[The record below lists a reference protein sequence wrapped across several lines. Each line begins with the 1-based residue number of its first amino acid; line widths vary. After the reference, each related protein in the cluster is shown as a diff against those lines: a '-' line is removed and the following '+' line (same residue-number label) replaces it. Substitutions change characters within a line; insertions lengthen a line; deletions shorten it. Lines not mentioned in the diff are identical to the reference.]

1 MGVIYFISNFIII
14 FTKKNN
20 ISYLKTNI
28 EYLRGVGPTRAK
40 LLNTEL
46 GIYTFF
52 DLLNH
57 FPFRYVDKTKVYNIN
72 QVSVNEQYIQLLG
85 QLGPIK
91 VQGFGR
97 SKRMQSYLKDAT
109 GKVELIWFQGISFLQ
124 KTLVPGNTYLLYG
137 KPSVFKGKL
146 NFSHPQLTLAT
157 SAQLNK
163 NSGFEPVYNSTE
175 KLKFKNLDSKGL
187 YQLVINLL
195 INLNTNVLSEN
206 LPNYLLEQHQLM
218 GRISA
223 YQNIHQ
229 PKTTEAINSSRYRF
243 KFEELFYLQLRLLLL
258 KSGRKTAI
266 KGFLFEKVGDY
277 FNRFFNEVLP
287 FNLTGAQKRVLKEI
301 RRDTLSGKQMNRLLQ
316 GDVGSGKTIVAIMT
330 MLMAIDNDFQACLM
344 APTEILAQQHFK
356 GIQEDLMKV
365 GLNVALLTG
374 SVKGKARKQTLQYLK
389 DGLVHVL
396 VGTHALIEDPVVYKN
411 LGLVVIDEQHR
422 FGVAQ
427 RAKLW
432 RKNTSPP
439 HILVMT
445 ATPIPRTLA
454 LTVYGDLDV
463 SVIDELPPGRKPV
476 ITSHRNDRKRL
487 AVFGFIRS
495 EIAKGRQVYIVY
507 PLINESETLDLKDL
521 MDGYESIKRAFPKN
535 EISIVHGQMKPADK
549 AFEMQRF
556 VKHQTQIMV
565 ATTVIEVGV
574 NVPNASIMIIE
585 NAERFGLSQLHQ
597 LRGRVGRGA
606 DQSYCI
612 LMTGHKISND
622 GLKRLKTM
630 VETNDGFKIAEVD
643 LEIRGPGN
651 LEGTQQS
658 GLPELKLVNLVQ
670 DARLLQKVRGVV
682 VEILENDPQLEKPEN
697 YILKQF
703 YELQKNKTKLSWSNI
718 S

>member
-1 MGVIYFISNFIII
+1 
-14 FTKKNN
+14 
-20 ISYLKTNI
+20 
-28 EYLRGVGPTRAK
+28 
-40 LLNTEL
+40 
-46 GIYTFF
+46 
-52 DLLNH
+52 
-57 FPFRYVDKTKVYNIN
+57 
-72 QVSVNEQYIQLLG
+72 
-85 QLGPIK
+85 
-91 VQGFGR
+91 
-97 SKRMQSYLKDAT
+97 
-109 GKVELIWFQGISFLQ
+109 
-124 KTLVPGNTYLLYG
+124 
-137 KPSVFKGKL
+137 
-146 NFSHPQLTLAT
+146 LAT

-163 NSGFEPVYNSTE
+163 GSGFEPVYNSTE
-175 KLKFKNLDSKGL
+175 KLKTKGLDSKGL
-187 YQLVINLL
+187 YQLILNILSK
-195 INLNTNVLSEN
+195 LNTNEVKDN
-206 LPNYLLEQHQLM
+206 LPNYLLEQHQLIS
-218 GRISA
+218 RINA
-223 YQNIHQ
+223 YQKIHQ
-229 PKTTEAINSSRYRF
+229 PKTTEAINNSINRF
-243 KFEELFYLQLRLLLL
+243 KFEELFFVQLRLLLL
-258 KSGRKTAI
+258 RSGRKLAI

-277 FNRFFNEVLP
+277 FNSFFKEVLP
-287 FNLTGAQKRVLKEI
+287 FDLTGAQKRVLKEI
-301 RRDTLSGKQMNRLLQ
+301 RKDTLSGKQMNRLLQ
-316 GDVGSGKTIVAIMT
+316 GDVGSGKTVVAIMT
-330 MLMAIDNDFQACLM
+330 MLMAIDNSYQTCLM

-356 GIQEDLMKV
+356 GIQNDLKKV
-365 GLNVALLTG
+365 GITVALLTG

-389 DGLVHVL
+389 DGLIDVL
-396 VGTHALIEDPVVYKN
+396 IGTHALIEDPVVYKN

-427 RAKLW
+427 RARLW

-476 ITSHRNDRKRL
+476 ITSHRNDHKRL
-487 AVFGFIRS
+487 AVFGFIKS
-495 EIAKGRQVYIVY
+495 EITKGRQVYIVY

-521 MDGYESIKRAFPKN
+521 MDGYESVQRAFPKQQ
-535 EISIVHGQMKPADK
+535 ISIVHGQMKPADK
-549 AFEMQRF
+549 QFEMQRF
-556 VKHQTQIMV
+556 VNKETQIMV

-630 VETNDGFKIAEVD
+630 VDTNDGFKIAEVD

-658 GLPELKLVNLVQ
+658 GLPEFKLVNLVRDTQ
-670 DARLLQKVRGVV
+670 LLQIVRNIVID
-682 VEILENDPQLEKPEN
+682 ILEDDPMLEKPEN
-697 YILKQF
+697 FILKQF
-703 YELQKNKTKLSWSNI
+703 YNLQKNKTKLTWSNI

>member
-1 MGVIYFISNFIII
+1 MYTISNV
-14 FTKKNN
+14 
-20 ISYLKTNI
+20 S
-28 EYLRGVGPTRAK
+28 
-40 LLNTEL
+40 
-46 GIYTFF
+46 
-52 DLLNH
+52 
-57 FPFRYVDKTKVYNIN
+57 IN
-72 QVSVNEQYIQLLG
+72 EEHIQLLG
-85 QLGPIK
+85 QLGPLKI
-91 VQGFGR
+91 QGNGR
-97 SKRMQSYLKDAT
+97 RKRMQSYLKDAT

-124 KTLVPGNTYLLYG
+124 KTLVPGNNYLLFG
-137 KPSVFKGKL
+137 KPSVFKGKI
-146 NFSHPQLTLAT
+146 NFSHPQLTLAA

-163 NSGFEPVYNSTE
+163 GSGFEPVYNSTE
-175 KLKFKNLDSKGL
+175 KLKARGLDSKGL
-187 YQLVINLL
+187 YQLILNILPK
-195 INLNTNVLSEN
+195 LNTNELKEN
-206 LPNYLLEQHQLM
+206 LPIYLLKDHQLL
-218 GRISA
+218 GRLNT
-223 YQNIHQ
+223 YQKIHQ
-229 PKTTEAINSSRYRF
+229 PKTTEAIASSRNRF
-243 KFEELFYLQLRLLLL
+243 KFEELFFIQLRLLLL

-266 KGFLFEKVGDY
+266 KGFKFEKVGDY
-277 FNRFFNEVLP
+277 FNDFFKNVLP
-287 FNLTGAQKRVLKEI
+287 FDLTEAQKRVLKEI
-301 RRDTLSGKQMNRLLQ
+301 RKDTLSGKQMNRLLQ
-316 GDVGSGKTIVAIMT
+316 GDVGSGKTVVAIMT
-330 MLMAIDNDFQACLM
+330 MLMAIDNNYQTCLM

-356 GIQEDLMKV
+356 GIKGDLKKI

-374 SVKGKARKQTLQYLK
+374 SVKGTARKQTLQYLK
-389 DGLVHVL
+389 EGLIDVL
-396 VGTHALIEDPVVYKN
+396 IGTHALIEDPVVYKN

-427 RAKLW
+427 RARLW

-476 ITSHRNDRKRL
+476 ITSHRNDKKRL
-487 AVFGFIRS
+487 AVFGFIKS
-495 EIAKGRQVYIVY
+495 EIDKGRQVYIVY

-521 MDGYESIKRAFPKN
+521 MDGYESVQRAFPKQR
-535 EISIVHGQMKPADK
+535 ISIVHGQMKPADK
-549 AFEMQRF
+549 EFEMQRF
-556 VKHQTQIMV
+556 VNKETQIMV

-630 VETNDGFKIAEVD
+630 VDTNDGFKIAEVD

-658 GLPELKLVNLVQ
+658 GLPELKIANLVRDTQ
-670 DARLLQKVRGVV
+670 LLQKARNIVID
-682 VEILENDPQLEKPEN
+682 ILEDDPMLEKPEN
-697 YILKQF
+697 FTLKQF
-703 YELQKNKTKLSWSNI
+703 YDLQKNKTKLSWSNI

>member
-1 MGVIYFISNFIII
+1 M
-14 FTKKNN
+14 
-20 ISYLKTNI
+20 
-28 EYLRGVGPTRAK
+28 
-40 LLNTEL
+40 
-46 GIYTFF
+46 
-52 DLLNH
+52 H
-57 FPFRYVDKTKVYNIN
+57 
-72 QVSVNEQYIQLLG
+72 
-85 QLGPIK
+85 
-91 VQGFGR
+91 
-97 SKRMQSYLKDAT
+97 SYLKDAT

-124 KTLVPGNTYLLYG
+124 KTLIPGNTYLLFG

-146 NFSHPQLTLAT
+146 NFSHPQLTKST

-163 NSGFEPVYNSTE
+163 KSGFEPVYNSTE
-175 KLKFKNLDSKGL
+175 KLKTKGLDSKGL
-187 YQLVINLL
+187 YQLILHILPKLNINE
-195 INLNTNVLSEN
+195 IKEN
-206 LPNYLLEQHQLM
+206 LPFNLLEHHQLL

-223 YQNIHQ
+223 YQKIHQ
-229 PKTTEAINSSRYRF
+229 PKTSEEINRSRFRF
-243 KFEELFYLQLRLLLL
+243 KFEELFFIQLRLLLL
-258 KSGRKTAI
+258 KSGRKVAI
-266 KGFLFEKVGDY
+266 KGFMFDRVGDY
-277 FNRFFNEVLP
+277 FNRFFSEVLP
-287 FNLTGAQKRVLKEI
+287 FDLTGAQKRVLKEI
-301 RRDTLSGKQMNRLLQ
+301 RKDTLSNKQMNRLLQ
-316 GDVGSGKTIVAIMT
+316 GDVGSGKTIVAVMT
-330 MLMAIDNDFQACLM
+330 MLMAIDNDYQACLM

-356 GIQEDLMKV
+356 GIQNDLKKI

-389 DGLVHVL
+389 DGIINVL
-396 VGTHALIEDPVVYKN
+396 IGTHALIEDPVVYKN
-411 LGLVVIDEQHR
+411 LGLVVVDEQHR

-463 SVIDELPPGRKPV
+463 SIIDELPPGRKPV

-487 AVFGFIRS
+487 AVFGFIKS

-507 PLINESETLDLKDL
+507 PLINESEVLDLKDL
-521 MDGYESIKRAFPKN
+521 MDGFESVQRAFPN
-535 EISIVHGQMKPADK
+535 QQISIVHGQMKPADK
-549 AFEMQRF
+549 EFEMQRF
-556 VKHQTQIMV
+556 VKQETQIMV

-597 LRGRVGRGA
+597 LRGRVGRGG

-612 LMTGHKISND
+612 LMTGNKISND

-658 GLPELKLVNLVQ
+658 GLPELKLANLVK
-670 DARLLQKVRGVV
+670 DAPLLQTVRNIVT
-682 VEILENDPQLEKPEN
+682 EILKEDPQLEKPGN
-697 YILKQF
+697 ISLKQF
-703 YELQKNKTKLSWSNI
+703 YKMQKNKTTLSWSNI